1 MESFLQCRADIERA
15 GEQNADRLAEKVL
28 ADLAGKVAWRHPT
41 ASRAPAHGTNHPP
54 TRSRTERNPM
64 KKAEDYRAH
73 SDECRLMAY
82 RARSPED
89 KTMLMNM
96 AATWESL
103 AAYRQKR
110 MVVSDKPAVGL
121 DPH

>member
-1 MESFLQCRADIERA
+1 
-15 GEQNADRLAEKVL
+15 
-28 ADLAGKVAWRHPT
+28 
-41 ASRAPAHGTNHPP
+41 
-54 TRSRTERNPM
+54 M